1 MKKLY
6 ISLVAVAIS
15 AASFAQLT
23 NLGLENWTAGSGY
36 EDPDGWQTVNQ
47 FAGQIFITPPVTKVT
62 ADPAEG
68 MYSASMATRYCAIC
82 GTLGVPIDTIPGIM
96 IQDQSINGKPTS
108 VSFKYK
114 YAGVNGDN
122 GGAFVELT
130 KWDAMLVDAE
140 VIGSGTA
147 IITSNSA
154 TWVDVTI
161 NIDYVSATM
170 PDSISITF
178 FSSARA
184 ATQDDAFPPSG
195 INSTLTVDAI
205 SVSMPVGILEEA
217 NEIEATVFVSNNQ
230 LVIQTED
237 LVGASFEVYSVTGQR
252 MIKSVIDNS
261 TEIVSTDELASG
273 IYLVKVISDKG
284 TVTKKVFVK

>member
-6 ISLVAVAIS
+6 ISLVAVGIS
-15 AASFAQLT
+15 AASFAQPT
-23 NLGLENWTAGSGY
+23 NLGLESWTAGSGY

-62 ADPAEG
+62 TDPAEG
-68 MYSASMATRYCAIC
+68 LYSASMATRYCAIC

-96 IQDQSINGKPTS
+96 IQDQSISGKPSS

-122 GGAFVELT
+122 GGAFVEIT
-130 KWDAMLVDAE
+130 KWDTMLEDAE

-147 IITSNSA
+147 IITANSA

-205 SVSMPVGILEEA
+205 SISIPASIFESE
-217 NEIEATVFVSNNQ
+217 NELDASVFVASGNIVIESN
-230 LVIQTED
+230 D
-237 LVGASFEVYSVTGQR
+237 LIGSTIEVFSVTGQK
-252 MIKSVIDNS
+252 MMTSLIKND
-261 TEIVSTDELASG
+261 TEQIGTESLSSG
-273 IYLVKVISDKG
+273 VYLVKIVSDRG

>member
-6 ISLVAVAIS
+6 ISLVAVAVS
-15 AASFAQLT
+15 AASFAQPT
-23 NLGLENWTAGSGY
+23 NLGLESWTAGSGY

-47 FAGQIFITPPVTKVT
+47 FAGQILITPPVTKVT
-62 ADPAEG
+62 TDPAEG
-68 MYSASMATRYCAIC
+68 LYSASMATRYCAIC

-96 IQDQSINGKPTS
+96 IQDQSIVGKPSS

-130 KWDAMLVDAE
+130 KWDTMLEDAE

-147 IITSNSA
+147 LITANSA

-184 ATQDDAFPPSG
+184 VTQDNAFPPSG

-205 SVSMPVGILEEA
+205 SVSMPVGILEDPA
-217 NEIEATVFVSNNQ
+217 EIEATVFVSNNQ

-252 MIKSVIDNS
+252 MIQTVLNN
-261 TEIVSTDELASG
+261 TMELVSTDELAPG

>member
-6 ISLVAVAIS
+6 MSLVAVAVS
-15 AASFAQLT
+15 TASFAQLT
-23 NLGLENWTAGSGY
+23 NLGLESWTAGSGY

-47 FAGQIFITPPVTKVT
+47 FASQIFITPPVTKVT
-62 ADPAEG
+62 SDPAEG
-68 MYSASMATRYCAIC
+68 LYSASMATRYCAIC
-82 GTLGVPIDTIPGIM
+82 GTLGVPIDTIPGIL

-130 KWDAMLVDAE
+130 KWDTMLEDAE

-184 ATQDDAFPPSG
+184 VTQDDAFPPSG

-237 LVGASFEVYSVTGQR
+237 IVGASFEVYSVTGQR
-252 MIKSVIDNS
+252 MMQSVLINS
-261 TEIVSTDELASG
+261 MEIVSTDELVPG
-273 IYLVKVISDKG
+273 VYLVKVISDKG
-284 TVTKKVFVK
+284 TVTKKVFIK

>member
-15 AASFAQLT
+15 AASYAQLT
-23 NLGLENWTAGSGY
+23 NLGLESWTAGSGY

-122 GGAFVELT
+122 AGAFVELT

-184 ATQDDAFPPSG
+184 ATQDNAFPPSG

-252 MIKSVIDNS
+252 MIQSVLNNS
-261 TEIVSTDELASG
+261 MEMMSTDELAPG
-273 IYLVKVISDKG
+273 VYLVKVISDKG
-284 TVTKKVFVK
+284 TVTKKVFIK